1 MHFINILRIQQWS
14 KNVIIFLP
22 AILLKDFTKLQD
34 IEVYLIFFYFSLMV
48 SSTYIF
54 NDIRDVD
61 QDVMHPEKK
70 NRPIAA
76 GKITKKVALN
86 YGLILL
92 FSSFFAAYLLEKY
105 LIIYFFI
112 YLIITTFYS
121 FKFKYIKY
129 LDFLSISALFY
140 IRIAIGDVRLELNIT
155 NYFVIFIIS
164 ALTTIAI
171 GKKYSILMNPSIPQN
186 TKVKKHLEAS
196 YREQELKIIFKLI
209 STVVYLTYIAWLYE
223 NLNFDIINIIYSI
236 IGLCTLAVFLL
247 NFYKSSEDHQ
257 TENFVNWILK
267 PKNLINLLILC
278 LSSLLIIY

>member
-61 QDVMHPEKK
+61 QDVLHPEKK

-92 FSSFFAAYLLEKY
+92 VSSFFAAYLLEKY
-105 LIIYFFI
+105 LIIYFFT

-186 TKVKKHLEAS
+186 TKVKKHLKDS

-209 STVVYLTYIAWLYE
+209 STLVYLTYIAWLYE
-223 NLNFDIINIIYSI
+223 NLNFNIISIFQGI

-247 NFYKSSEDHQ
+247 SFYKSSENHQ

>member
-54 NDIRDVD
+54 NDVRDVD
-61 QDVMHPEKK
+61 QDVLHPEKK

-92 FSSFFAAYLLEKY
+92 VSSFFAAYLLEKY
-105 LIIYFFI
+105 LIIYFFT

-186 TKVKKHLEAS
+186 TKVKKHLKAS

-209 STVVYLTYIAWLYE
+209 STLVYLTYIAWLYE
-223 NLNFDIINIIYSI
+223 NLNFNIISIFQGI
-236 IGLCTLAVFLL
+236 IGLCTLTVFLL
-247 NFYKSSEDHQ
+247 SFYKSSENHQ

-278 LSSLLIIY
+278 LSSLIIIY